1 MNAQQEAG
9 AIFAHYF
16 EQLARRVGVRWTK
29 RNRADIAHAAALL
42 AQTDDDQDADTIPP
56 FELPAAPAPPQIESR
71 VTQQLDQDAAGWEA
85 FRRWQAE
92 HAMDARTEQAHRI
105 MRR

>member
-16 EQLARRVGVRWTK
+16 EQLARRVGVRWTE

-42 AQTDDDQDADTIPP
+42 AQANDDSADTIPP
-56 FELPAAPAPPQIESR
+56 FALLAAPAPPQ
-71 VTQQLDQDAAGWEA
+71 LDPDAQGWED
-85 FRRWQAE
+85 FRR
-92 HAMDARTEQAHRI
+92 
-105 MRR
+105 